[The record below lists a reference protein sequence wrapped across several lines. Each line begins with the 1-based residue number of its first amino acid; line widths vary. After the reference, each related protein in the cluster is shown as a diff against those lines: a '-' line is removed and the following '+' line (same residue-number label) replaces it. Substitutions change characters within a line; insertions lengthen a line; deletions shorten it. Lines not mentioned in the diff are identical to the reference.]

1 MSIIRTADGL
11 GQSWRLGLPSWKYC
25 LAMVMLLIFSSTLIG
40 KDYSF
45 KVRHQHVKGNCAG
58 DLIVNESGIQY
69 QTANA
74 KDGRHWTF
82 DDIQEIQFINQRQLN
97 VLTYEDS
104 RRRIGGDRTFKFEFQ
119 DSTIPADLAAFITA
133 HFSKPVSNR
142 LTPTNQAGRFEIL
155 VKHLHRLGGCPGK
168 LVFRDDGITFV
179 SDKPGES
186 RQWRYSDVQ
195 SIASS
200 GPYELRLGTY
210 EHGPAQ
216 YGDTKEFRFQLKEKL
231 DAAAYQFA
239 WLRIN
244 DLSLGWKAASGPGVR

>member
-1 MSIIRTADGL
+1 
-11 GQSWRLGLPSWKYC
+11 
-25 LAMVMLLIFSSTLIG
+25 MLLSVSSNLIG
-40 KDYSF
+40 KDYSY
-45 KVRHQHVKGNCAG
+45 KVRHQHVKGSCAG

-69 QTANA
+69 QTAHA
-74 KDGRHWTF
+74 KDERHWTF
-82 DDIQEIQFINQRQLN
+82 DNIQEIQFINEQQLN

-104 RRRIGGDRTFKFEFQ
+104 RPRIGGDRIFKFEFQ
-119 DSTIPADLAAFITA
+119 GSAIPADLAAFIMA
-133 HFSKPVSNR
+133 HFSKPVSDR
-142 LTPTNQAGRFEIL
+142 LTPTAQAGRFEIP
-155 VKHLHRLGGCPGK
+155 VKHLHRVGGCPGK

-186 RQWRYSDVQ
+186 RQWRYSDLQ

-216 YGDTKEFRFQLKEKL
+216 YGDTKEFRFQLKGQL
-231 DAAAYQFA
+231 DAAAYRFA
-239 WLRIN
+239 WLHIN